1 MACTIHYSLGCVLMS
16 KEMTKAFIQ
25 FSEAIWSINAYV
37 GGIMAQ
43 DAELKPYSTQQLQTL
58 RIINEHPDISQGE
71 IAAIQGVFKTA
82 ISNRIKK
89 LEQNSLIIIDS
100 GRDKRERSVKI
111 TEKGIKLIEKSEAI
125 IFGHLNE
132 LLHTEFSDEEIVTFT
147 RQLDRINSLL
157 K

>member
-1 MACTIHYSLGCVLMS
+1 MS